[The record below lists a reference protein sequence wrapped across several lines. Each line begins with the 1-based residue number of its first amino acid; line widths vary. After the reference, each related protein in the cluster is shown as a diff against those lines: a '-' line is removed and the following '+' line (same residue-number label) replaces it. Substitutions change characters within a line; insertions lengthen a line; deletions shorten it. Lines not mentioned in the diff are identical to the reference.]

1 MVGINLKQSDNDLKD
16 IKKQLYGS
24 ATEPSPANAG
34 LVPASKD
41 TGGASPG
48 SQGPGVSDPADQPTD
63 VKIIKTKPKIHN
75 AQNYNLGRLRYIGD
89 VSKYLEDPIAFMA
102 NQVWNYDLEKPSDLV
117 YGYELPTP
125 IFNKINEKTA
135 EFFDLAID
143 GVAGDVFFGTEGDIN
158 DKIYLHSV
166 ERVRKYLQ
174 DEFTEATIQKIF
186 PKGPFIFSVGNFSLA
201 LFWINQIF
209 AKNIKIDEKSIT
221 LLGVK
226 SQVPS
231 LDISDPT
238 KAGTL
243 SQKEEK
249 TKAIIFASF
258 FFQHLRFSSKESKE
272 KTPSKES
279 KKKTWDFFDDDFDT
293 AKESKEKTP
302 SKESKEKT
310 FVDVY
315 DDLKQ
320 SFSKYKNA
328 NDVLVQD
335 LKRLSSNLQDYL
347 SGKTLVNTNN
357 YHLKNYLTGIKTQ
370 SVVGLN
376 EITNDD
382 IKENTYARLVA
393 AQALEKCKNTKSEKD
408 ETSLRLFYKEGNDAI
423 LNGVYPPGGLG
434 CDKNTVLW
442 PPAKRM
448 LLDHISLQQPR
459 YNKTLPYYNLIDSS
473 VKSVIP
479 KENDVAIVNSAPAGL
494 TLSDKKTI
502 KQFRT
507 LLALDRFGGI
517 ETSANG
523 NPIPDEA
530 GKKVLTDK
538 SLMFRPAPNTSP
550 FKAESWFLY
559 WSFTGLHAGF
569 DAGYWAP
576 DEYFN
581 KIMTLLKYKN
591 YSPRNG
597 MFSAGYVLAK
607 SRITDDVSGG
617 IKQRIY
623 ISDPQFSPDTLN
635 MLSPT
640 GPFSFYDSQI
650 KYGEKYSYQLNQLVA
665 FTEGKYSYLTFV
677 GLESNKDTAP
687 SNPDSLFHFRFIP
700 SPIEYS
706 SKIEEIPISPNQLV
720 APFVDI
726 PPHATFLEVHPLR
739 GVNNKVFMHFQDMS
753 FYADPQKRNIPRAFW
768 QEGWQSSRD
777 YYIESEDLDTKHLN
791 EDNLDPKSIKDDD
804 VWFKNQPLQKI
815 IIYKVEGEK
824 PTNELDFKE
833 ILEEVDVLGG
843 NRLKLVSIKPNVQY
857 YFATRSVSVTGL
869 KSYLSQVYSVKIV
882 DDGGTVFPIVDVVE
896 LESAPIKRKEIKE
909 FTSLFRIEPALLQ
922 QAPNPAKN
930 NVGYLNPST
939 FSDQNETKPLYKIR
953 VTSKKTGRKVDFNL
967 IYKLKKSTNDDNLGD
982 ISIAETRKKNI
993 LMSYP
998 SAPAQCK
1005 KNCSDTFKKCSDECE
1020 KDIDTP
1026 LVACLDKCV
1035 HTLNSCKQ
1043 NCSDK

>member
-1 MVGINLKQSDNDLKD
+1 MAERETD
-16 IKKQLYGS
+16 IKDLLYGS
-24 ATEPSPANAG
+24 DLIRDKSAKDSGGAAPGSRGPSGPPATTRPDPVTPGLIPVGGIPGLIPMGNMTAVGLSEIIAG
-34 LVPASKD
+34 LAPTLTRPVREAPAPKD
-41 TGGASPG
+41 MGGATPG
-48 SQGPGVSDPADQPTD
+48 SQGPGMPDPADQPTE
-63 VKIIKTKPKIHN
+63 VKIIKIKPKIHN

-135 EFFDLAID
+135 EFLDSAIQRVTD
-143 GVAGDVFFGTEGDIN
+143 EGSLSEKAYIN
-158 DKIYLHSV
+158 DYVYLYFIEEVH
-166 ERVRKYLQ
+166 KYL
-174 DEFTEATIQKIF
+174 EGKFTEATVQKIF
-186 PKGPFIFSVGNFSLA
+186 PKGAASNFSLT

-209 AKNIKIDEKSIT
+209 AKNIKIDEKSISFYGT
-221 LLGVK
+221 KLP
-226 SQVPS
+226 VPS
-231 LDISDPT
+231 LNVSDPI
-238 KAGTL
+238 KAGTF
-243 SQKEEK
+243 SQREEK

-258 FFQHLRFSSKESKE
+258 FFQYLMFSSKEKI
-272 KTPSKES
+272 
-279 KKKTWDFFDDDFDT
+279 
-293 AKESKEKTP
+293 
-302 SKESKEKT
+302 

-315 DDLKQ
+315 TDLKQ
-320 SFSKYKNA
+320 SFSKNNNA
-328 NDVLVQD
+328 NDVLIQD
-335 LKRLSSNLQDYL
+335 LKRLSSILQVYL

-393 AQALEKCKNTKSEKD
+393 AQSLKKCKDTKSEKD

-423 LNGVYPPGGLG
+423 LNGALPPGGLG
-434 CDKNTVLW
+434 CDKNTVSW
-442 PPAKRM
+442 PAARRM
-448 LLDHISLQQPR
+448 LLDHISLEQPR
-459 YNKTLPYYNLIDSS
+459 QNKTLPYYNLIDSS

-479 KENDVAIVNSAPAGL
+479 KENDIAVVNFASSGL
-494 TLSDKKTI
+494 TSAAKETI

-517 ETSANG
+517 EVSANG

-530 GKKVLTDK
+530 GEKVLTDK
-538 SLMFRPAPNTSP
+538 SLMFRPAPDTSP

-559 WSFTGLHAGF
+559 WSFTGQAKGAF
-569 DAGYWAP
+569 DAGDWAP

-597 MFSAGYVLAK
+597 MFSAGYVLTK
-607 SRITDDVSGG
+607 SRIADDGTG
-617 IKQRIY
+617 NIKQRIY
-623 ISDPQFSPDTLN
+623 ISDPQFSPDTFK
-635 MLSPT
+635 MLSPE

-650 KYGEKYSYQLNQLVA
+650 KYGEKYGYQLNQLVT
-665 FTEGKYSYLTFV
+665 FTEGKYRYLFLS
-677 GLESNKDTAP
+677 GIESNKDI
-687 SNPDSLFHFRFIP
+687 NPDSLFHFMFFP
-700 SPIEYS
+700 SPTEYS
-706 SKIEEIPISPNQLV
+706 NKIEEIPISLNRLV
-720 APFVDI
+720 VPFVDI

-768 QEGWQSSRD
+768 QEGWQNSRD
-777 YYIESEDLDTKHLN
+777 YYIEN
-791 EDNLDPKSIKDDD
+791 EGLYPESIKDGD

-833 ILEEVDVLGG
+833 IFEEVDVLAGD
-843 NRLKLVSIKPNVQY
+843 RLKLVSIKPNVQY

-882 DDGGTVFPIVDVVE
+882 DDGGTVFPVIDVVE

-930 NVGYLNPST
+930 NVGYLSPST

-993 LMSYP
+993 LMSYA

-1005 KNCSDTFKKCSDECE
+1005 KNCSDTFRKCSDECK
-1020 KDIDTP
+1020 KDIDTF
-1026 LVACLDKCV
+1026 VVCLNKCGD
-1035 HTLNSCKQ
+1035 TLNSCKQ